1 MIRERLDLSHPAVT
15 GSGPCVRVPTITTT
29 TAGTNPRRNPNPSAA
44 AHLLALDLVLAFIST
59 SLVAVVA
66 DCCST
71 WLTCLSLSEVRV
83 EGVALVRG
91 CGVRLRSSP
100 EQVPRPVRTRRIGR
114 SARWSSSTG
123 RTAHTGASTGA
134 SAPGWKPTRHRSPRR
149 TAGLD
154 RHASAAGAAP
164 PSRPAVA
171 LRAPIDVTSGAPQ
184 RTSRTHHDR
193 LRKLHDDITTAV
205 TAS

>member
-1 MIRERLDLSHPAVT
+1 VAGRVTVHKPTGALHSRGDGGDVLGEMIRERLDLSHPAVT

-100 EQVPRPVRTRRIGR
+100 EQVPLPAPDEEKRQVSQVEQHHPTGRAHWRLHRRLRAGMEADP
-114 SARWSSSTG
+114 SSQSTPHRWS
-123 RTAHTGASTGA
+123 
-134 SAPGWKPTRHRSPRR
+134 
-149 TAGLD
+149 
-154 RHASAAGAAP
+154 
-164 PSRPAVA
+164 
-171 LRAPIDVTSGAPQ
+171 
-184 RTSRTHHDR
+184 
-193 LRKLHDDITTAV
+193 
-205 TAS
+205 